1 MSANPNP
8 ALEALSVVEVAAPR
22 LPLEDAL
29 RVLPGE
35 DGFLWSAPT
44 TEGLRCAGAG
54 VAMRIDLAGE
64 GRFGEMRRRAAAA
77 LRDLAGGETPLR
89 FFGGFAFALGAADEL
104 PWRSFGDASFVLPRW
119 LYLHEGADR
128 ARLIR
133 TQDDPSASVESV
145 VAALQAASN
154 AVAGTTDTGSPRIAR
169 EGDRARLGGR
179 AARQNSKDG
188 DFCEMVDGAIDGIRD
203 GALDKVVLARRAVVE
218 LDGLPDPLAMLGR
231 LPSSDCWRF
240 GFRRGDAWFVGASPE
255 RLVARE
261 GRNIQVD
268 ALAGSASASSD
279 EKALL
284 NSRKDRDEHA
294 VVVEAIESALDPLCS
309 ALDHPAQPKIRRLRH
324 LLHLHTPVA
333 GELREDTHVLEL
345 VEALHPTPAVGGW
358 PRAAALEWIRASEP
372 DPRGWYAGPVG
383 WLDAKGD
390 GEFAVAIRS
399 ALLEP
404 RRAHVYAGAGIV
416 RGSSPAREEA
426 EVELKLRGVLDALG
440 VAP

>member
-1 MSANPNP
+1 MSANPQP
-8 ALEALSVVEVAAPR
+8 AIDPGAVVEVAAPR

-35 DGFLWSAPT
+35 DGFLWSAPGGT
-44 TEGLRCAGAG
+44 DGLRCAGAG

-64 GRFGEMRRRAAAA
+64 GRFGEMRRRAIAA

-104 PWRSFGDASFVLPRW
+104 PWRPFGDGSFVLPRW

-133 TQDDPSASVESV
+133 TQADPAASVESV
-145 VAALQAASN
+145 IAALQAAAGASA
-154 AVAGTTDTGSPRIAR
+154 AVSGAGSPRIAR
-169 EGDRARLGGR
+169 EGDRARRGG
-179 AARQNSKDG
+179 KDG

-261 GRNIQVD
+261 GRNIQAD
-268 ALAGSASASSD
+268 ALAGSISASSD
-279 EKALL
+279 EKLL
-284 NSRKDRDEHA
+284 INSRKDRDEHA

-309 ALDHPAQPKIRRLRH
+309 SLDHPAQPKIRRLRH
-324 LLHLHTPVA
+324 LLHLHTPVV

-416 RGSSPAREEA
+416 RGSSPSREEA